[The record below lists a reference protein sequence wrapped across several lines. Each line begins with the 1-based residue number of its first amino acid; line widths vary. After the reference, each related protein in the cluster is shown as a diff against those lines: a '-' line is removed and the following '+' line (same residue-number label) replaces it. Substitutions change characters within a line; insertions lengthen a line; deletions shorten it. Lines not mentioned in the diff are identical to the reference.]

1 MSFVKPQPL
10 GVLIADALRRDIVN
24 GRLRGGQE
32 LRQEEVAER
41 FGTSRLPVR
50 DAIQTL
56 ERDGLLTVLPNRR
69 VVVAQFDEPEV
80 TDHYR
85 VRALIESEAA
95 ASCAKRRIDVAPLEE
110 VQQALEAA
118 DARGERAE
126 HVLLSREF
134 HALIWSES
142 GSPWLE
148 RLAQTMWQGIAPYT
162 PDLVPDQAPLAAAE
176 HRAIIE
182 ALRGHDEAAARDA
195 MRDHILRSCESLLRY
210 REEHV
215 LHSARGGEV
224 S

>member
-50 DAIQTL
+50 DAMQTL

-95 ASCAKRRIDVAPLEE
+95 ASCAERRIDVAPLEE

-126 HVLLSREF
+126 HVVLSHEF

-215 LHSARGGEV
+215 LHSTRAGEV